1 MKTRLTVLVWL
12 VIQIQV
18 LAFDPAAWTFW
29 SPREE
34 TTPDHV
40 FNARAGRD
48 GKGALVI
55 ETGEGGHWIG
65 AWRQK
70 TPVEGGR
77 YYRFTAWRKHQN
89 LETPRRSVVTRILW
103 QDDNG
108 KAVQWD
114 KPAPAGY
121 MKGAV
126 PVAEPEYP
134 RDHDAGPG
142 EWGRFEDVLQAPPSA
157 THALVELYLQWA
169 PHARAEYADISLEPV
184 SPPPSRVV
192 KVVAVHMLPREGRE
206 PLEKPK
212 LFAPL
217 IEEAGR
223 QKVDLVVLPET
234 LTYYG
239 TGKPMH
245 ECAEPVP
252 GPSTQ
257 YFGGLAKKHH
267 LHIVAG
273 LLERDGRAVY
283 NVAALIGPDGNLIGK
298 YRKVTLP
305 RGEIT
310 EGITPGNEYPV
321 FDTSI
326 GKVGMMICYD
336 GFFPEVARALS
347 VNGAEIIA
355 WPVWGCNPKL
365 ASARACEN
373 HVYVVSST
381 YTDPKNDWMI
391 SGIYDHYGD
400 VLAKATDWGTLAVA
414 ELNLGQPARWY
425 SLGNFKAQIENH
437 RPPTNL
443 EVHPTSG
450 AAHATLS
457 RPLR

>member
-1 MKTRLTVLVWL
+1 MKTHLFAWL
-12 VIQIQV
+12 L
-18 LAFDPAAWTFW
+18 LAGSVYALDGSSWTFW
-29 SPREE
+29 SPRAE
-34 TTPDHV
+34 TEPVHV
-40 FNARAGRD
+40 FNPKAGRD
-48 GKGALVI
+48 GKGALVM
-55 ETGEGGHWIG
+55 ETGDGEHWIG
-65 AWRQK
+65 AWQH
-70 TPVEGGR
+70 TAAVQGGGH
-77 YYRFTAWRKHQN
+77 YRFTAWRKYRN
-89 LETPRRSVVTRILW
+89 LDTPRRSVVARILW
-103 QDDNG
+103 QDEQG
-108 KAVQWD
+108 KSVSWD

-121 MKGAV
+121 QKGAI

-134 RDHDAGPG
+134 RDHDAGA
-142 EWGRFEDVLQAPPSA
+142 EAWGRFEEVLQAPPSA
-157 THALVELYLQWA
+157 TKALIELYLQWA
-169 PHARAEYADISLEPV
+169 PNARVEYADISLEAVPA
-184 SPPPSRVV
+184 PAPRKV
-192 KVVAVHMLPREGRE
+192 KIASAHLLPREGKE

-252 GPSTQ
+252 GPSTE
-257 YFGGLAKKHH
+257 YFGTLAKKHH
-267 LHIVAG
+267 LYIVAG
-273 LLERDGRAVY
+273 LLEREGKAVY
-283 NVAALIGPDGNLIGK
+283 NVAALIGPDGNFIGK

-310 EGITPGNEYPV
+310 AGITPGHEYPV

-326 GKVGMMICYD
+326 GKIGMMICYD

-355 WPVWGCNPKL
+355 WPVWGCNPRL

-373 HVYVVSST
+373 HVYVISST
-381 YTDPKNDWMI
+381 YTDPANNWMI

-400 VLAKATDWGTLAVA
+400 ALAQATEWGTLAVA
-414 ELNLGQPARWY
+414 EVDLGQPARWN

-443 EVHPTSG
+443 EVRSTSR

-457 RPLR
+457 RPQR